1 MITWGLLVL
10 TCDYTYDCN
19 FHVYIDKHIY
29 IYYLKILFLDVQFTI
44 NKYLHEMK
52 EEKKTQLNQG
62 TLGRLG
68 AAQAVDPL
76 ITY

>member
-29 IYYLKILFLDVQFTI
+29 IYYLKILFLEVQFTI
-44 NKYLHEMK
+44 NKYLHELK
-52 EEKKTQLNQG
+52 EEKKHSSAKEL
-62 TLGRLG
+62 LGDWGLLR
-68 AAQAVDPL
+68 PS
-76 ITY
+76 IH

>member
-1 MITWGLLVL
+1 MIAISMCILISI
-10 TCDYTYDCN
+10 Y
-19 FHVYIDKHIY
+19 IY
-29 IYYLKILFLDVQFTI
+29 IYYLKILFLEVQFTI
-44 NKYLHEMK
+44 NKYLHELK